1 MTVKQPFN
9 PAYGSTQTL
18 TPAAASANVV
28 IDADKTSKNLLIQNT
43 GANIAFVRVGAG
55 AQTATAADLPIPAGK
70 SLVITK
76 DQSHDN
82 LAHISAAG
90 TTLLVTRG
98 EGWQ

>member
-9 PAYGSTQTL
+9 PVYGSTQTL
-18 TPAAASANVV
+18 TPAAGSANVV
-28 IDADKTSKNLLIQNT
+28 IDERKESKNLRIVNT
-43 GANIAFVRVGAG
+43 GANVAFVRLGAG
-55 AQTATAADLPIPAGK
+55 AQVATAADFPIAAGDTA
-70 SLVITK
+70 VITK